1 MSLIADV
8 EELASQL
15 PALISAH
22 KADLASKQK
31 AMKELQTAGLT
42 YAAEHWRDG
51 KYLYLIHPSRD
62 GQRERKYVGA
72 DPAKIAVAQASIR
85 RAGEYDQLSREAM
98 QIEVKLRQGGDRLR
112 DAVAY
117 LTGKRTW

>member
-1 MSLIADV
+1 MSLIANV

-15 PALISAH
+15 PALIAAH

-72 DPAKIAVAQASIR
+72 DPAKIK
-85 RAGEYDQLSREAM
+85 EP
-98 QIEVKLRQGGDRLR
+98 RLR
-112 DAVAY
+112 FGE
-117 LTGKRTW
+117 LGNTTRFRGRL